1 MTYLETIGKNA
12 KKAFEDL
19 KSVNHNK
26 IKKVLENY
34 NYSLLKNKKRIIKEN
49 FKDVKNVQRKHLVDR
64 LMLNDRRIEGIRYSI
79 NQISKFKK
87 GQKIVVATNA
97 YPNKEFEAEISFI
110 KLASYKG
117 TSSTGNVIT
126 AIGLEEDLSNRH
138 VVIIEDIIDTGKT
151 LNSFMQELKNRSPK
165 SIKIA
170 SFLTKPSALQY
181 PIVADYIGFE
191 IPNKF
196 VVGYGLDYDG
206 LGRNIPA
213 LYQLSE

>member
-1 MTYLETIGKNA
+1 MQTIQLHDKHFA
-12 KKAFEDL
+12 PYIDAAAIEA
-19 KSVNHNK
+19 
-26 IKKVLENY
+26 
-34 NYSLLKNKKRIIKEN
+34 RIIA
-49 FKDVKNVQRKHLVDR
+49 LA
-64 LMLNDRRIEGIRYSI
+64 
-79 NQISKFKK
+79 NQIDADYKQERPLFIGILNGSFLFAADLFRHLN
-87 GQKIVVATNA
+87 I
-97 YPNKEFEAEISFI
+97 EAEISFI

-151 LNSFMQELKNRSPK
+151 LHSFMHELKNRAPK

-170 SFLTKPSALQY
+170 SFLTKPSALQF
-181 PIVADYIGFE
+181 PITADYVGFE

-206 LGRNIPA
+206 LGRNIPS